1 MSSRS
6 AISASILA
14 RSSMIFCRSRAARRR
29 SCMSRMAWAW
39 ISSTSSNSIRPVR
52 AMSTVCDARINAITS
67 SRASRAL
74 TKPRKMCA
82 RSFALR
88 NRYRVRRMMTSNW

>member
-1 MSSRS
+1 
-6 AISASILA
+6 
-14 RSSMIFCRSRAARRR
+14 
-29 SCMSRMAWAW
+29 
-39 ISSTSSNSIRPVR
+39 
-52 AMSTVCDARINAITS
+52 MSTVCDARINAITS